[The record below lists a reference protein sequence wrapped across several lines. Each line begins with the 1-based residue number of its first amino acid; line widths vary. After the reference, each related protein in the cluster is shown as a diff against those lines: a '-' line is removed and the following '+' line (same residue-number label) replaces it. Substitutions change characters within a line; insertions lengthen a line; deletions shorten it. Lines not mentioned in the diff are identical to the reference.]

1 MTFNPPKSTEVWA
14 RLSGFRCEDE
24 EAKPASWPMPAWTPV
39 CAKNGQWSGKIK
51 MSRRGSVALHTALYQ
66 AASMA
71 RLYDHTLHFA
81 PEANLTI
88 LQEYALSPHDSLLL
102 V

>member
-39 CAKNGQWSGKIK
+39 RAKNGQWSGKIK

-71 RLYDHTLHFA
+71 RLL
-81 PEANLTI
+81 
-88 LQEYALSPHDSLLL
+88 
-102 V
+102 